1 MKTEKE
7 LDNLFKQGLEEPGNY
22 KDYREEDWD
31 ALETLLDKEKKRG
44 IVFWLP
50 LLSSVAALLLL
61 AMGWF
66 FVKPAINK
74 NNNRQIVNVAKHN
87 SSDEGKMALTAQKPK
102 LTNSDQDNPGKDDR
116 LIQQHAVLIKKL
128 RLPANGKTSV
138 GGINNKSFLTLSA
151 VEAGRTAGLSND
163 NNTFGE
169 PGEVLAAIDNKV
181 FPEGE
186 LSSPVAFNM
195 LNITSGSPLKP
206 DSKKVKSLSGF
217 HPQYALTVLA
227 SSNINGVGSFA
238 DSKVGSTGG
247 FLFSVGLTKK
257 FTIST
262 GAAYAKTPYSTDF
275 YNYHTTYPFKTNP
288 ETVTADCR
296 VLDIPLNIDYQLTSK
311 GRNKFSVGSGLST
324 YIMLSENYHY
334 NYANPNP
341 YALTDVS
348 FVNKNRHF
356 LGVLNLDATYQ
367 RQLNSKLSL
376 ALQPYLK
383 LPLTDIGNGQ
393 VKLQSTGVSV
403 GLSWNINTL
412 KR

>member
-1 MKTEKE
+1 MKAEKE

-22 KDYREEDWD
+22 KNYREEDWN
-31 ALETLLDKEKKRG
+31 ALEAMLDEDKKRG

-50 LLSSVAALLLL
+50 LLSGVAALLLL

-74 NNNRQIVNVAKHN
+74 NNNGQIARVVKHRTT
-87 SSDEGKMALTAQKPK
+87 DTGKIALTTQKPE
-102 LTNSDQDNPGKDDR
+102 LTNNVKDNPGKRDQQ
-116 LIQQHAVLIKKL
+116 IQQQEVLTKKR
-128 RLPANGKTSV
+128 RLPANGTTGSAY
-138 GGINNKSFLTLSA
+138 NKSFLTLSA
-151 VEAGRTAGLSND
+151 VDAGRTTRSGNDSN
-163 NNTFGE
+163 T
-169 PGEVLAAIDNKV
+169 VSIQSKLLAAVDSKV
-181 FPEGE
+181 FPQAE
-186 LSSPVAFNM
+186 LSNPVAFSA
-195 LNITSGSPLKP
+195 LNIMPESPLKP
-206 DSKKVKSLSGF
+206 SSKKAKSLSGF

-227 SSNINGVGSFA
+227 SSNLNGVGSFA
-238 DSKVGSTGG
+238 DSKVGTTGG

-257 FTIST
+257 LTIST

-275 YNYHTTYPFKTNP
+275 YNYHTSYSFKTNP

-296 VLDIPLNIDYQLTSK
+296 VLDIPLNIDYQLASK
-311 GRNKFSVGSGLST
+311 GRNKFSVGTGLST
-324 YIMLSENYHY
+324 YIMLSEKYHF
-334 NYANPNP
+334 NYATPNP
-341 YALTDVS
+341 YWLTDVS
-348 FVNKNRHF
+348 IVNKNRHL

-367 RQLNSKLSL
+367 RKLSPKLSL

-403 GLSWNINTL
+403 GISWNINTL